1 MKMNFVVEEAESE
14 QNEAEL
20 GDLPPEVP

>member
-1 MKMNFVVEEAESE
+1 MNFVVEEAESE